1 MGDAMKKVKIVETK
15 TSRDLAQF
23 LNLSPADGVEIEL
36 RSDLNSK
43 IIEVVKVR
51 GLTHAEVAKL
61 ASTSRTRMTALL
73 NRNTSE
79 ISTDLMLRVLTA
91 LGYRAKLTFSKAS

>member
-1 MGDAMKKVKIVETK
+1 MKKVKIVETK